1 VEQSM
6 GAIPSG
12 PPISM
17 PSHPPPLASSPLLKG
32 ERVAFTGV
40 LASMTHAQ
48 AGELVEQHGGEASEH
63 ISRQTTMLVVGEE
76 GWPLEDDGHP
86 SVKLQQAERLREAG
100 SELKIISESDW
111 LHLIGLTERREEAR
125 RLYTPAMLC
134 QMLDVSVHVI
144 RGWERAGL
152 IRPIKKI
159 FRLPYFDFH
168 EAASARRL
176 SELLAS
182 GVTREEIEA
191 SLKRLP
197 TVQGGQARPLEQ
209 LRLLAHH
216 HRIAVRDDHGLKEPS
231 SGQRLIEFEPP
242 EELAEESESPAAV
255 PFQIATSALDWSFSD
270 WFEEGCRRYTAGEV
284 DSAIEAFRCSLMQ
297 MPGHPEGHFHLAECL
312 YRAGH
317 LRAAAER
324 YYAAIEHDND
334 YLEAWT
340 QLGCLLTELGERES
354 AVDAF
359 RIALDVHPEFPDA
372 HFHIADLLSAMG
384 QDEDACEHW
393 RAFLKGS
400 PRGPW
405 ADLARQR
412 LGAELGEQS

>member
-1 VEQSM
+1 
-6 GAIPSG
+6 
-12 PPISM
+12 M
-17 PSHPPPLASSPLLKG
+17 PTTSPPLASSPLLQG

-48 AGELVEQHGGEASEH
+48 AGELVTQHGGEASEH
-63 ISRQTTMLVVGEE
+63 VSRQTTMLVVGEE

-100 SELKIISESDW
+100 NELRIISESDW
-111 LHLIGLTERREEAR
+111 LHLLGLTERREEAR
-125 RLYTPAMLC
+125 RLYTPAMLS
-134 QMLDVSVHVI
+134 QMLDVSVHVV

-152 IRPIKKI
+152 IRPVKKV
-159 FRLPYFDFH
+159 FRLPYFDFQ

-182 GVTREEIEA
+182 GVTREDIED

-216 HRIAVRDDHGLKEPS
+216 HRVAVRDDHGLKEPS
-231 SGQRLIEFEPP
+231 SGQRLIEFEPL
-242 EELAEESESPAAV
+242 EVEESDADAPAAL
-255 PFQIATSALDWSFSD
+255 PFQIPAAAPDWTFSD
-270 WFEEGCRRYTAGEV
+270 WFEEGCRRYTEGEI

-297 MPGHPEGHFHLAECL
+297 MPGHPECHFHLAECL

-317 LRAAAER
+317 LRAAVER
-324 YYAAIEHDND
+324 YYTAIEHDND

-340 QLGCLLTELGERES
+340 QLGCLLAELGERES

-372 HFHIADLLSAMG
+372 HYHLADVLSALG
-384 QDEDACEHW
+384 SDEEAREHW
-393 RAFLKGS
+393 QAFLDSS
-400 PRGPW
+400 PKGPW
-405 ADLARQR
+405 ADMARQR
-412 LGAELGEQS
+412 LEQIEHPDG

>member
-1 VEQSM
+1 MS
-6 GAIPSG
+6 ATK
-12 PPISM
+12 
-17 PSHPPPLASSPLLKG
+17 PPLASSPLLKG

-40 LASMTHAQ
+40 LASMTHAK
-48 AGELVEQHGGEASEH
+48 AGKLVEQHGGEASEH

-86 SVKLQQAERLREAG
+86 SVKLQQAERLRESG
-100 SELKIISESDW
+100 NELRIISESDW

-125 RLYTPAMLC
+125 RLYTPAMLS
-134 QMLDVSVHVI
+134 QMLDVSVYVI

-152 IRPIKKI
+152 IRPVKKT

-176 SELLAS
+176 SELLTS
-182 GVTREEIEA
+182 GVPREEIEE
-191 SLKRLP
+191 SLRRLP

-216 HRIAVRDDHGLKEPS
+216 HRIAIRDDHGLKEPS
-231 SGQRLIEFEPP
+231 TGQRLIEFDPVETP
-242 EELAEESESPAAV
+242 AEEEETPAAL
-255 PFQIATSALDWSFSD
+255 PFQIPAPASNWNFSD
-270 WFEEGCRRYTAGEV
+270 WFEEGCRRYSAGEI

-312 YRAGH
+312 YRGGH

-340 QLGCLLTELGERES
+340 QLGCLLAELGERDS
-354 AVDAF
+354 AIDAF

-372 HFHIADLLSAMG
+372 HFHLADLLSTIG
-384 QDEDACEHW
+384 QEETACEHW
-393 RAFLKGS
+393 RAFLKSS

-412 LGAELGEQS
+412 LGHDSDEST